1 MNLSYDITRVFL
13 FSGLDEKE
21 LNLIKNFSSFH
32 TYVKGEI
39 IFFDTEPYQGFYGII
54 EGMVKIYKISKEGRE
69 HIIHLEHTGST
80 FAEIPMFEK
89 YLENKESE
97 CCYPANAM
105 AIEDGTIVVKIPYK
119 PFLEL
124 IVSNSKISMKLLCS
138 FSKRL
143 KFLNS
148 HIESLTL
155 DDVTKRL
162 SKYLINNIDSNLNGN
177 LKDSKIELNISR
189 YDLASHLGTII
200 ETLSRAFRKL
210 QSVELIEVS
219 GKIITVKNLPA
230 LKKSID

>member
-1 MNLSYDITRVFL
+1 MNSSYDITKVFL
-13 FSGLDEKE
+13 FSELNEKE
-21 LNLIKNFSSFH
+21 LNLIRNFSSFH

-69 HIIHLEHTGST
+69 HIIHLEHSGST
-80 FAEIPMFEK
+80 FAEIPMFER
-89 YLENKESE
+89 YFENKVSE
-97 CCYPANAM
+97 CFYPANAM
-105 AIEDGTIVVKIPYK
+105 AIEDETIVVKIPYK

-124 IVSNSKISMKLLCS
+124 LELNSKISMKLLCS

-162 SKYLINNIDSNLNGN
+162 SKYLINKINKNLNGN
-177 LKDSKIELNISR
+177 VNEIKIELNISK

-210 QSVELIEVS
+210 QSEELIEVS

-230 LKKSID
+230 LKKSIV

>member
-1 MNLSYDITRVFL
+1 MCI
-13 FSGLDEKE
+13 
-21 LNLIKNFSSFH
+21 
-32 TYVKGEI
+32 
-39 IFFDTEPYQGFYGII
+39 
-54 EGMVKIYKISKEGRE
+54 
-69 HIIHLEHTGST
+69 IIHISFTPVNNFLNIFSIRVGSFLQST

-89 YLENKESE
+89 YLDNKFSE

-105 AIEDGTIVVKIPYK
+105 AIEDGTVILKIPYR

-124 IVSNSKISMKLLCS
+124 LEKNSKIGMKLLCS

-162 SKYLINNIDSNLNGN
+162 SKYLINKIDKKLNGN
-177 LKDSKIELNISR
+177 LNENKIELNISR

-210 QSVELIEVS
+210 QSEELIEVS

>member
-1 MNLSYDITRVFL
+1 MNSSFDITKIFL
-13 FSGLDEKE
+13 FAGLDEKE
-21 LNLIKNFSSFH
+21 LMLIRDFSAIH
-32 TYVKGEI
+32 TYSKGEI
-39 IFFDTEPYQGFYGII
+39 IFLDTEPYQGFCGII

-89 YLENKESE
+89 YLENKVSE

-105 AIEDGTIVVKIPYK
+105 AIEDGTVILKIPYR

-124 IVSNSKISMKLLCS
+124 LEKNSKIGMKLLCS

-162 SKYLINNIDSNLNGN
+162 SKYLINKIDKKLNGN
-177 LKDSKIELNISR
+177 LNENKIELNISR

-210 QSVELIEVS
+210 QSEELIEVS

>member
-1 MNLSYDITRVFL
+1 MKLSYDLNKVFL
-13 FSGLDEKE
+13 FAGLDEKE
-21 LNLIKNFSSFH
+21 LQLIRNFAVVH
-32 TYVKGEI
+32 TYSKGEI

-69 HIIHLEHTGST
+69 HIIHLEHSGST

-89 YLENKESE
+89 YLEKKVSE

-105 AIEDGTIVVKIPYK
+105 AIEDGTVVVKIPYK

-124 IVSNSKISMKLLCS
+124 IEKNSKICMKLLCS
-138 FSKRL
+138 FSRRL

-162 SKYLINNIDSNLNGN
+162 SKYLINKIKTDNNGN
-177 LKDSKIELNISR
+177 PKETKIELNISK

-210 QSVELIEVS
+210 QSEELIEVS

-230 LKKSID
+230 LKKSIE